1 MEKRNRG
8 AFGRKR
14 HSFATWR
21 TAVLGALAVMLLLFA
36 VPSRL
41 RAQVDT
47 GTVLGAVT
55 DASGA
60 AIPNAKVTIQNE
72 ETGLV
77 QQQPVQG
84 NGSYAFSALKV
95 GLYTVTA
102 SAPGFQ
108 PKVLQHLVVNIQQQL
123 QVNIKLQPGKVT
135 STVTVTAG
143 NEVLQTQESS
153 VGQIVDEHMINNL
166 PLNGR
171 NYTLLAQLAPGTT
184 TTAFDNGH
192 GELESGTF
200 TANGVTTTYSQ
211 HALVRSRSTIRLIP

>member
-60 AIPNAKVTIQNE
+60 AIPNAKVAIQNE
-72 ETGLV
+72 KTGLV

-95 GLYTVTA
+95 GL
-102 SAPGFQ
+102 
-108 PKVLQHLVVNIQQQL
+108 
-123 QVNIKLQPGKVT
+123 
-135 STVTVTAG
+135 
-143 NEVLQTQESS
+143 
-153 VGQIVDEHMINNL
+153 
-166 PLNGR
+166 
-171 NYTLLAQLAPGTT
+171 
-184 TTAFDNGH
+184 
-192 GELESGTF
+192 
-200 TANGVTTTYSQ
+200 
-211 HALVRSRSTIRLIP
+211 